1 MGPGK
6 CGVSSSFW
14 EMRCRGKCG
23 PGRSGGCPPELPQSR
38 ACGFPAPGSSR
49 RGSAVPHT
57 AKRFG
62 GDTPSRL
69 GVLGMVPTPRHDA
82 APPSLHGVREGSFPR
97 FNATMRRC
105 DSLPPISPHFVSFAW
120 RYHRCDRCL
129 SPIGPGRGAVD
140 RPGVGMPVS
149 PAGLLSGDGRVSQV
163 PRGALVIIRPVLRP
177 RRDQAG

>member
-1 MGPGK
+1 MAPFPPPGNVGGPFRPIA
-6 CGVSSSFW
+6 CGA
-14 EMRCRGKCG
+14 GG

-57 AKRFG
+57 AKRFC

-97 FNATMRRC
+97 FSATMRRC

-120 RYHRCDRCL
+120 RYHRCVRCS
-129 SPIGPGRGAVD
+129 SPPAPDAEPWINLELLGGISSRLARWKRQGLPSSQGIPCD
-140 RPGVGMPVS
+140 HS
-149 PAGLLSGDGRVSQV
+149 PCSSTPA
-163 PRGALVIIRPVLRP
+163 
-177 RRDQAG
+177 